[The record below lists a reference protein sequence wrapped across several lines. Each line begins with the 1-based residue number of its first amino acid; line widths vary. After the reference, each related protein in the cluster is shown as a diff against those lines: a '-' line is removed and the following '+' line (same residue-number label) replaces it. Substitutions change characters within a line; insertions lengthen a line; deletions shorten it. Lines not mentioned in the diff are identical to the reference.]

1 MSINGATPIVGG
13 TYAVPTSGTADT
25 LSAVGNQNSMEAVFD
40 GDTEYL
46 TQKSIS
52 FSCKSPTVS
61 ANAPNGYTQARRSAF
76 LQFPEILDNANR
88 TVNSIRIELGVDY
101 EMTAAEIAEY
111 CLIASQV
118 LADPDYAAFWQLGRP
133 E

>member
-13 TYAVPTSGTADT
+13 NYAVPTSGTADT
-25 LSAVGNQNSMEAVFD
+25 LSAAGSQNSMEAVFD
-40 GDTEYL
+40 GDTEFL

-52 FSCKSPTVS
+52 FTRKVPSVS

-76 LQFPEILDNANR
+76 LQFPLELDNDNR
-88 TVNSIRIELGVDY
+88 TVNSIRIELGVDI
-101 EMTAAEIAEY
+101 EATAAEIAEY

-118 LADPDYAAFWQLGRP
+118 LADTDFAAFWQLGIC